1 MKGKPYV
8 RIFPTVAG
16 SVYCV
21 CKGNARY
28 NCDSIDA
35 AKKLLRIMKKTGASI
50 DTALRLED

>member
-8 RIFPTVAG
+8 RTFPTVAG
-16 SVYCV
+16 PVYSV

-28 NCDSIDA
+28 SFDNIDA
-35 AKKLLRIMKKTGASI
+35 AKKLLRIIKKTGASI